1 MHRCAHHHATHPN
14 RRIRCWQC
22 QMWSWRCVC
31 GPLWPPKVTK
41 QCFTIPGMWGIASNA
56 PWRPWLLR
64 MAWTPSCDTPEP
76 FELSDTITGAPNVV
90 FEVCVWA
97 PQGVTKQCPAIPGV
111 WGHCPQCPIVTL
123 AAEGDLSTIIRH
135 PNGAAQFEPT
145 VGYTVSAMP
154 NVVLEVCMWPPK
166 VT

>member
-1 MHRCAHHHATHPN
+1 
-14 RRIRCWQC
+14 
-22 QMWSWRCVC
+22 
-31 GPLWPPKVTK
+31 
-41 QCFTIPGMWGIASNA
+41 
-56 PWRPWLLR
+56 

-145 VGYTVSAMP
+145 VGYGVGDAECGLGGVYVAPKGDLAVPHHPWDVGALPPMP
-154 NVVLEVCMWPPK
+154 HGNPSC
-166 VT
+166 

>member
-1 MHRCAHHHATHPN
+1 M
-14 RRIRCWQC
+14 
-22 QMWSWRCVC
+22 
-31 GPLWPPKVTK
+31 
-41 QCFTIPGMWGIASNA
+41 
-56 PWRPWLLR
+56 
-64 MAWTPSCDTPEP
+64 
-76 FELSDTITGAPNVV
+76 V